1 MGGAT
6 MEKKLPAILVC
17 PADHTPL
24 SKADGQTITR
34 INRAIVAGRLTN
46 RAGRPVERPMDGGL
60 VRSDKTLL
68 YPIFDGIP
76 VLLAD
81 EAIPL
86 TQIR

>member
-17 PADHTPL
+17 PTDHTPL
-24 SKADGQTITR
+24 SKADGQIVTR
-34 INRAIVAGRLTN
+34 INRAIAAGRVTN
-46 RAGRPVERPMDGGL
+46 RAGQPVERPIDGGL
-60 VRSDKTLL
+60 LRSDKTFL
-68 YPIFDGIP
+68 YPILDGIP